1 MTVLVLVVAED
12 GLVHVVVCHV
22 TGSQGASSVN
32 LTRDNVQVKAW
43 GIIQKSEE
51 HLVIWQ
57 ASLHQTWE
65 YALAY
70 LDLWGQEVAVLALV
84 EAEDC
89 LVHVVVCHVTG
100 SQGAS
105 SVRLISQK
113 ACIVTGLPTS
123 RSVMEDFN
131 TGFLTSSRVH
141 ENC

>member
-1 MTVLVLVVAED
+1 MTILVLVVAED

-32 LTRDNVQVKAW
+32 LQPEE
-43 GIIQKSEE
+43 IIAQE
-51 HLVIWQ
+51 LVSFTISGERQSPCRQ
-57 ASLHQTWE
+57 ACKGKN
-65 YALAY
+65 LAY

>member
-1 MTVLVLVVAED
+1 MAVLVLVVTED
-12 GLVHVVVCHV
+12 CLVDIVV
-22 TGSQGASSVN
+22 GDISSSEGASSVN
-32 LTRDNVQVKAW
+32 LQPEE
-43 GIIQKSEE
+43 IIAQE
-51 HLVIWQ
+51 LVSFTISGERQPPCRQ
-57 ASLHQTWE
+57 ACKGKN
-65 YALAY
+65 LAY

-84 EAEDC
+84 EAKDC
-89 LVHVVVCHVTG
+89 LVHIVVCHVTG

-123 RSVMEDFN
+123 RSVMEDFY